1 MQLNRSNYRKPSYGY
16 VIAIILLA
24 PFMLS
29 CNKDEAPAGSA
40 VKNAAVLSITSN
52 VSAVNTQSFIPG
64 TILRE
69 VWNNDYGNDV
79 SEIPLQTTP
88 SSSSQLT
95 LLEGPLNVGE
105 NYGARVRGY
114 VIPPATGNYTF
125 WIAADDAGELW
136 LSKDVNPANK
146 VKIAGTL
153 SWTSSRQWNKF
164 SSQKSGPIALQA
176 AQKYYIE
183 VLHKQG
189 GGGGNLAVQ
198 WMLPNGTIES
208 PIPGTRLAPYTAT
221 ATISY
226 AASPVINLNGQ
237 HDITISGK
245 LFSGGTVPLISLSN
259 CYNIHITGNKLA
271 NSTAVGIY
279 LYQCKNITIDNNFF
293 TNVSSGVYAE
303 QTTAGGIV
311 VNTNQFLNMKGPF
324 PRGQFVQFN
333 NVKGAGSSISYNRG
347 ENILGQ
353 SYPEDGI
360 SLYQSAGTASSPV
373 VITGNWIRGG
383 GPSSSGGGIMLGDNG
398 GSYLTATNNVL
409 VDPGEYGMAIAG
421 GDHNSIMN
429 NSIYGKQQYFTNVGL
444 YVNDINGYKTTNCT
458 ISGNKVRFYNKV
470 NYQNNA
476 WISPVSTKPAGWDT
490 NIFGADLSAAILPTV
505 IITKN

>member
-1 MQLNRSNYRKPSYGY
+1 MEFTLSSFPKTFYTHLLL
-16 VIAIILLA
+16 VIGMA
-24 PFMLS
+24 PFMMA
-29 CNKDEAPAGSA
+29 CNKDALLSDANL
-40 VKNAAVLSITSN
+40 KNKGGLLAANTAASTSN
-52 VSAVNTQSFIPG
+52 FITG

-69 VWNNDYGNDV
+69 VWTNISGNDV
-79 SEIPLQTTP
+79 IQIPVQTSP
-88 SSSSQLT
+88 SSTSQLT
-95 LLEGPLNVGE
+95 VLEGPVNTGE
-105 NYGARVRGY
+105 NYGARIRGY
-114 VIPPATGNYTF
+114 VTAPATGNYTF

-136 LSKDVNPANK
+136 LSTDVNPANK

-153 SWTSSRQWNKF
+153 SWTNSREWTRF
-164 SSQKSGPIALQA
+164 SSQKSNQIALKAGQ
-176 AQKYYIE
+176 QYYIE

-189 GGGGNLAVQ
+189 GGGGNVAVQ

-208 PIPGTRLAPYTAT
+208 PIPGTRLAPYAGTT
-221 ATISY
+221 SNTTY
-226 AASPVINLNGQ
+226 VASPVINITGQ

-245 LFSGGTVPLISLSN
+245 FFTGGSVPLITLTN

-279 LYQCKNITIDNNFF
+279 LYKCKNITIDNNFF

-303 QTTAGGIV
+303 QTTDGGII
-311 VNTNQFLNMKGPF
+311 VNNNQFLNMKGPF

-333 NVKGAGSSISYNRG
+333 TVKGPGSSISYNRG

-360 SLYQSAGTASSPV
+360 SLYQSSGTASSPV
-373 VITGNWIRGG
+373 MITGNWIRGG

-398 GSYLTATNNVL
+398 GSYLTAANNIL

-421 GDHNSIMN
+421 GDHNSIVN

-444 YVNDINGYKTTNCT
+444 YINDINGFKTTNCT
-458 ISGNKVRFYNKV
+458 ISGNKVRYYNKV

-476 WISPVSTKPAGWDT
+476 WISPNSTKPAGWDT
-490 NIFGADLSAAILPTV
+490 NIFGAAIDASILPA
-505 IITKN
+505 IMITKN